1 MDRHLPNK
9 ITILRIILIPIFIF
23 LLLYNFSGEI
33 VLLGSRK
40 IDINIFMATIIFI
53 IAAITDF
60 LDGYLARKYNL
71 VTNIGKFLDPL
82 ADKLL
87 VCSAFIVMIELNL
100 IPSWFVVCVITREF
114 AVTGLRMLALE
125 QGEVIAAGILGK
137 LKTVMQLLAIIFIL
151 LGNPIFNYYSI
162 PFDRIVLWLSLILTI
177 ISGLEYFKNAIYVF
191 K

>member
-40 IDINIFMATIIFI
+40 IDINVFMATIIFI

-162 PFDRIVLWLSLILTI
+162 PFDRIILWLSLILTI

>member
-40 IDINIFMATIIFI
+40 ININVFMATIIFI

>member
-40 IDINIFMATIIFI
+40 IDINVFMATIIFI

>member
-40 IDINIFMATIIFI
+40 IDTNIFMATIILI

>member
-40 IDINIFMATIIFI
+40 IDTNIFMATIIFI

>member
-1 MDRHLPNK
+1 
-9 ITILRIILIPIFIF
+9 
-23 LLLYNFSGEI
+23 
-33 VLLGSRK
+33 
-40 IDINIFMATIIFI
+40 
-53 IAAITDF
+53 
-60 LDGYLARKYNL
+60 
-71 VTNIGKFLDPL
+71 
-82 ADKLL
+82 
-87 VCSAFIVMIELNL
+87 
-100 IPSWFVVCVITREF
+100 
-114 AVTGLRMLALE
+114 MLALE

>member
-162 PFDRIVLWLSLILTI
+162 PFDKIVLWLSLILTI